1 MMTQKYNATRML
13 PALSLAFLTA
23 APVSGAFVTPQM
35 GGGQVAMMGGAPMKH
50 LDISFDGTDVS
61 VHIDD
66 TVGTPMLRPL
76 SAPDE
81 FDPAEPWAV
90 LNDKA
95 YNFQYGWN
103 PSGFITLPAGSGIW
117 VERLSQDSE
126 LQVYARPPA
135 TVPAY
140 SPLFENDGDTWQ
152 WSGAMTHNVYAV
164 ADPTQSSYSAT
175 YRVYIG
181 DATTGEALASY
192 GSADVTLDFSAA
204 PVPEPASALLA
215 MGALLAVTG
224 RRRRG

>member
-1 MMTQKYNATRML
+1 MMIQKYNATRTL
-13 PALSLAFLTA
+13 AGLSLALMTA
-23 APVSGAFVTPQM
+23 APAHAAFVTPQM

-50 LDISFDGTDVS
+50 LDVSFDGTDIS

-81 FDPAEPWAV
+81 FDPAEPWGV
-90 LNDKA
+90 LDDKA

-103 PSGFITLPAGSGIW
+103 PSGFITLPTGAGIW
-117 VERLSQDSE
+117 IERLSQDAE
-126 LQVYARPPA
+126 LEVYARPPA

-140 SPLFENDGDTWQ
+140 SALFENDGDTWQ

-164 ADPTQSSYSAT
+164 QDPMQTSYSAT

-181 DATTGEALASY
+181 DATTGEALPGY
-192 GSADVTLDFSAA
+192 GSADVTLDFGAT
-204 PVPEPASALLA
+204 PVPEPATAFALAALLP
-215 MGALLAVTG
+215 LVG